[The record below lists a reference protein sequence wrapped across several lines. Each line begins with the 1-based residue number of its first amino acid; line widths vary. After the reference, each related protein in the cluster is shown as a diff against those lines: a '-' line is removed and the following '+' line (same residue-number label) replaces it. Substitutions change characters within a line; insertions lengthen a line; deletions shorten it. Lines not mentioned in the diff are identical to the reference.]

1 MVACVL
7 NAPEGFRELLVG
19 LPEDLAWLD
28 QPTPSA
34 NYIHFFAH
42 SRDELEEVFQSLAE
56 SVAKDGMIWISWP
69 KKSSGVP
76 TDLTGDVVRDMGLAQ
91 GLVDVKVCAIDETW
105 SGLKFVFRIK
115 DR

>member
-7 NAPEGFRELLVG
+7 NAPDGFRELLVG
-19 LPEDLAWLD
+19 LPAELTLLD
-28 QPTPSA
+28 QTTASA
-34 NYIHFFAH
+34 NFIHFFAH
-42 SRDELEEVFQSLAE
+42 GRDELDKVFQTLAE

-76 TDLTGDVVRDMGLAQ
+76 TDLTENVVRDIGLAQ
-91 GLVDVKVCAIDETW
+91 GLVDAKVCAIDETW
-105 SGLKFVFRIK
+105 SGLKFVYRIK